1 MDTCLAATKY
11 AFCLNLL
18 QTSDSA
24 EKVIMPPEPE
34 PAGAGQKGK
43 EGSSKDKKVAA
54 EGNRQKSNK
63 QDAKEPAQCAEPAV
77 VEVNS
82 LQNGDKSQ
90 KRPEKRRQSLGGFF
104 KGLVGGLCDSS
115 FWDLG
120 PEVWCPPARRDW
132 LGHRSH
138 KY

>member
-1 MDTCLAATKY
+1 
-11 AFCLNLL
+11 
-18 QTSDSA
+18 
-24 EKVIMPPEPE
+24 MPPEPE

-54 EGNRQKSNK
+54 EGHKQKSNK
-63 QDAKEPAQCAEPAV
+63 QDAKEPAPCVEPAV

-82 LQNGDKSQ
+82 LQNGDKAQ

-104 KGLVGGLCDSS
+104 KGLVGGLCDAS

-120 PEVWCPPARRDW
+120 PEVWCPPSRRDW
-132 LGHRSH
+132 LGHWSH